1 MSVKV
6 KVCGI
11 TRAADAILAS
21 DLGAS
26 AVGFVF
32 WEKSPRFIDPER
44 ARAIVSVLP
53 PDVAPVGVFVDAPT
67 QYLTDVVAHV
77 GLAAVQLHGE
87 ETPEVCHNLPYR
99 VMKSVSVRDAADD
112 ERLTRWPASIMVL
125 LDATDPVRK
134 GGTGRTIDWGIA
146 ARVSARRRVFLAGGL
161 TVSNVGEA
169 VRRVRPY
176 AVDVSSGVEATP
188 GVKAPDRVQAFFEA
202 VSATG
207 GAEEERRRWAME
219 NQS

>member
-11 TRAADAILAS
+11 TRAADALLAS

-26 AVGFVF
+26 AIGFVF
-32 WEKSPRFIDPER
+32 WEKSPRFIEPES

-77 GLAAVQLHGE
+77 GLAAVQLHGD
-87 ETPEVCHNLPYR
+87 ETPEFCCNLPYR
-99 VMKSVSVRDAADD
+99 VMKSVSVRDSVDD
-112 ERLTRWPASIMVL
+112 ERLTRWPASVMVL

-161 TVSNVGEA
+161 TASNVGEA
-169 VRRVRPY
+169 VQTVRPY
-176 AVDVSSGVEATP
+176 AVDVSSGVEAAP

-207 GAEEERRRWAME
+207 GEERRLWAMK

>member
-11 TRAADAILAS
+11 TRAADALLAS

-32 WEKSPRFIDPER
+32 WEKSPRSIDPES

-53 PDVAPVGVFVDAPT
+53 PDVAAVGVFVDPPT
-67 QYLTDVVAHV
+67 QYLADVVSHV
-77 GLAAVQLHGE
+77 GLAAVQLHGD
-87 ETPEVCHNLPYR
+87 ETPEFCRDLPYR
-99 VMKSVSVRDAADD
+99 VMKSVSVRDAAED
-112 ERLTRWPASIMVL
+112 ERLTRWPESIMVL
-125 LDATDPVRK
+125 LDAADPVRK
-134 GGTGRTIDWGIA
+134 GGTGQTIDWGIA

-161 TVSNVGEA
+161 TASNVGEA
-169 VRRVRPY
+169 VKGVRPY
-176 AVDVSSGVEATP
+176 AVDVSSGLEASP
-188 GVKAPDRVQAFFEA
+188 GVKAPDLMQAFFEA

-207 GAEEERRRWAME
+207 GAAEERRRWAME
-219 NQS
+219 NHP